1 MRLKMEEDSKR
12 LDPKIFQAI
21 QLDEI
26 AQGIKKLVK
35 LMGLTIPEGKTETYE
50 LTATTS
56 TEEVRPPV
64 GKKWIKVS
72 VFNKGPETAKIGI
85 NVGSVNAVTIEKD
98 KSYEIDMKVPR
109 IEYVNYRTDSGEAS
123 ITIDGLR

>member
-1 MRLKMEEDSKR
+1 MNEDNKR

-35 LMGLTIPEGKTETYE
+35 LTALTLPEGITESYE
-50 LTATTS
+50 VIATTS
-56 TEEVRPPV
+56 TREVRPPV

-72 VFNKGPETAKIGI
+72 VFNKGPETVKVGI
-85 NVGSVNAVTIEKD
+85 NVGSVNAVKIEANR
-98 KSYEIDMKVPR
+98 SYEIDMKVPR
-109 IEYVNYRTDSGEAS
+109 IEYVNYKTDSGEAN

>member
-1 MRLKMEEDSKR
+1 MNENDKR

-35 LMGLTIPEGKTETYE
+35 LTALTLPEGIVESYE
-50 LTATTS
+50 LTATIS
-56 TEEVRPPV
+56 VQEVRPPV

-72 VFNKGPETAKIGI
+72 VLNKGPETVKVGI
-85 NVGSVNAVTIEKD
+85 NVGSVNAITIEKD
-98 KSYEIDMKVPR
+98 RSYEIDMKVPR
-109 IEYVNYRTDSGEAS
+109 IEYVNCKTDSGEAN